1 MIPKWHFIP
10 AQVIP
15 EWVHSRFHSK
25 WNSRS
30 GKKFLSLFQ
39 IVNRK
44 SCSLGW
50 VALAYLI
57 WCENYTS
64 KTPQDE
70 LFNFIMQNL
79 YKFHSGTELTP
90 EWKSFQYHINS
101 PLVFDNKVASETRFV
116 SMQEWECHQTHVL
129 TETTSFSGFSGCNP
143 LITNHTNLCYPSA
156 YLKNRMYYLCSSLPS
171 NRPVSIH

>member
-10 AQVIP
+10 TQVIP

-44 SCSLGW
+44 SCSLRW

-57 WCENYTS
+57 WCENHTS
-64 KTPQDE
+64 KNTLGWAVQFYHAKSVQIS
-70 LFNFIMQNL
+70 LWNRT
-79 YKFHSGTELTP
+79 HSGM
-90 EWKSFQYHINS
+90 K
-101 PLVFDNKVASETRFV
+101 VFDNKVASETRFASV
-116 SMQEWECHQTHVL
+116 QEWECHQTHVF

-156 YLKNRMYYLCSSLPS
+156 YLKNRMYCLCSSLPS